1 MNRQMRRLVEKE
13 ERRQKQEKKGP
24 QRRQPQQGDR
34 PGIAARFV
42 QFMREVRLEL
52 RRVSWPSRE
61 QMVAFT
67 AVTIITSA
75 ALTLIIF
82 GMDLALKEA
91 VILLLEQ
98 A

>member
-13 ERRQKQEKKGP
+13 ERRQKQEKKKP
-24 QRRQPQQGDR
+24 QRRQPAQGDR
-34 PGIAARFV
+34 PGVVARFV
-42 QFMREVRLEL
+42 QFMREVRGEL
-52 RRVSWPSRE
+52 SRVSWPTRD

-82 GMDLALKEA
+82 GMDIALKET